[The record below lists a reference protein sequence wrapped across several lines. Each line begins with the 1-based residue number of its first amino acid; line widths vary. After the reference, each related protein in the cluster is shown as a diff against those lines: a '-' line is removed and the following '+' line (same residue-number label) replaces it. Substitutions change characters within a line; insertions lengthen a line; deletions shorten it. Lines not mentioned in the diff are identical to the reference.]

1 MNTFGTLFRITTFGE
16 SHGPAIGGIID
27 GMPAG
32 MSLDMDALQAYVNR
46 RSPGRSA
53 VATQRRES
61 DSVELLSGIGLDG
74 VTLGTPIGFMVR
86 NSD

>member
-53 VATQRRES
+53 VATQRR
-61 DSVELLSGIGLDG
+61 
-74 VTLGTPIGFMVR
+74 
-86 NSD
+86 